1 MPSSI
6 LTVFLIV
13 RFPMTETRP
22 VHGKLDY
29 HVSAG
34 RKRDG
39 YQQLP
44 VSVELTKYGN
54 TFFRP
59 VILIRYRFTNERE
72 TASYILFSAKNLL
85 FLFSFNRRS
94 ENWAEVT
101 SRTSRGKPIM
111 PIVVFA
117 H

>member
-44 VSVELTKYGN
+44 VSVEFTKYGN
-54 TFFRP
+54 TLFRP

-72 TASYILFSAKNLL
+72 TASYILFSAKSLL
-85 FLFSFNRRS
+85 FLFSFIIDGPKTGLKLLHGQ
-94 ENWAEVT
+94 AEA
-101 SRTSRGKPIM
+101 SLLCLS
-111 PIVVFA
+111 
-117 H
+117 